1 MTALYLFGAYLGAG
15 LLIVWA
21 VSRKVANAAKIAA
34 EFEQV
39 KKEILRN
46 ENRTAESDK
55 IIGRFINLD
64 SLALSERVR
73 EKRAA
78 AKARA
83 TERRLRNKNGL
94 E

>member
-1 MTALYLFGAYLGAG
+1 MTALYLFGAYVGAG
-15 LLIVWA
+15 LLILWC
-21 VSRKVANAAKIAA
+21 VSRKAANAAKIAA
-34 EFEQV
+34 EFELI

-46 ENRTAESDK
+46 ENKTAESDK

-83 TERRLRNKNGL
+83 SERRLRDKN
-94 E
+94 

>member
-1 MTALYLFGAYLGAG
+1 MTALYLFGAYVGAG
-15 LLIVWA
+15 LLILWA
-21 VSRKVANAAKIAA
+21 VSRKSANAAKIAA

-46 ENRTAESDK
+46 ENKTAKSDK

-83 TERRLRNKNGL
+83 SERRLRDKN
-94 E
+94 

>member
-1 MTALYLFGAYLGAG
+1 MTALYLFGAYVGAG
-15 LLIVWA
+15 LLILWG
-21 VSRKVANAAKIAA
+21 VSRKAANAAKIAA

-46 ENRTAESDK
+46 QHTTAESDK
-55 IIGRFINLD
+55 TIGRFINLD

-83 TERRLRNKNGL
+83 SERRLRDKN
-94 E
+94 

>member
-1 MTALYLFGAYLGAG
+1 MTALYLFGAYVGAG
-15 LLIVWA
+15 LLILWA
-21 VSRKVANAAKIAA
+21 VSRNAANAAKIAA

-46 ENRTAESDK
+46 ENKTAESDK

-83 TERRLRNKNGL
+83 SERRLRDKN
-94 E
+94 

>member
-1 MTALYLFGAYLGAG
+1 MTALYLFGAYVGAG
-15 LLIVWA
+15 LLILWA
-21 VSRKVANAAKIAA
+21 VSRKAANAAKIAA
-34 EFEQV
+34 EFELV

-46 ENRTAESDK
+46 ENKTAESDK

-78 AKARA
+78 AQARA
-83 TERRLRNKNGL
+83 SERRLRDKN
-94 E
+94 